1 MVNVEFNSP
10 ADDVSVKSKQIKQG
24 LKGRA
29 VVLIWATWCPH
40 CTSMKPAWDKTK
52 NNLSKEGISFIEIES
67 VNVERLDNGLKQRV
81 IVGQHVYFPM
91 IRTFKGSKS
100 DEYSGERDAATL
112 TKELSKKLGDKP
124 KSKPAS
130 GKKGTKAAAKGVKT
144 VAKSS

>member
-10 ADDVSVKSKQIKQG
+10 TDDAGAKSKQIKQG

-29 VVLIWATWCPH
+29 VVLIWATWCHH

-52 NNLSKEGISFIEIES
+52 NNLSNEGISFIEIES
-67 VNVERLDNGLKQRV
+67 VNVERLDDGLKQRV
-81 IVGQHVYFPM
+81 IVGKHVYFPM

-100 DEYSGERDAATL
+100 DEYSGERDVATL

-124 KSKPAS
+124 KTKPAS
-130 GKKGTKAAAKGVKT
+130 GKKGTKKAAKK
-144 VAKSS
+144 KSS